1 MVSNRLPRTR
11 YNWLP
16 PLLALLL
23 SCCLVVTDAS
33 SKDTVQNLT
42 DQWIEQA
49 AGPLVKNRTVDGM
62 SIGYLEGKHCGVVH
76 LGAANRSK
84 KKATNTTL
92 YEVGSISKV
101 FTSLML
107 ADAVVQGEIDL
118 QAAAAT
124 ENAAGIK
131 FPSYEG
137 TPITWANLATHRSGL
152 PRLPN
157 NFSSFNFQ
165 NPYQKYDSK
174 LAAAYLSTLELS
186 RKPGESY
193 EYSNFAA
200 SVLGYLVA
208 QKANSTYEKLLRER
222 IAKPLRMTDCTTEPS
237 AEQKKR
243 HATTHSKYSAV
254 TPAWTFADL
263 PGAGGVR
270 ASIRDMMRFARANL
284 YPPKGQLGEAIDLAW
299 KQHAA
304 GDDSGPALG
313 LGWHIMGDGQTRW
326 HNGQTGGSHASL
338 FVNRDTKCAVVILCN
353 TAAGDEI
360 DQLAIQMM
368 RKAAGEQVELATAEQ
383 ASGKAALKTAP
394 FQAVRWQDQQPE
406 VKVKGTWYQLLK
418 LDHLPIEGILAF
430 SRKTHGSKWQ
440 KRFEEDLVELLQAM
454 GHTPASTVTL
464 EVRLPN
470 SPEPELLKG
479 VTMTA
484 ANRQSIREAARGE
497 VNGEPAIEKVPD
509 EKLAADPQH
518 RRRLEGRYQ
527 LAPNFIFTVR
537 DRDGRMMVA
546 ITNQPTQEVFPDS
559 PTRWSYRG
567 VEATLE
573 FELPEKGPATGLI
586 LHQNGL
592 EQKARRV
599 K

>member
-1 MVSNRLPRTR
+1 MVSNHFLPTQHT
-11 YNWLP
+11 WLP

-23 SCCLVVTDAS
+23 SCLIVSDAS
-33 SKDTVQNLT
+33 SKESVQNLT
-42 DQWIEQA
+42 DQWVEQA
-49 AGPLVKNRTVDGM
+49 AGPLIKDRTVDGM
-62 SIGYLEGKHCGVVH
+62 SIGYLEGKHYGVVH
-76 LGAANRSK
+76 LGSANRTK
-84 KKATNTTL
+84 QKATHTTL

-101 FTSLML
+101 FTSLLL

-124 ENAAGIK
+124 ENAAGIQ

-152 PRLPN
+152 PRLPSN
-157 NFSSFNFQ
+157 MSLLEFR
-165 NPYQKYDSK
+165 NPYRNYDSQ
-174 LAAAYLSTLELS
+174 LAAAFLHDYQLP
-186 RKPGESY
+186 RKPGDSY

-208 QKANSTYEKLLRER
+208 EKANLTYEKLLRER
-222 IAKPLRMTDCTTEPS
+222 IAGPLKMTDCTTEPS

-243 HATTHSKYSAV
+243 HATPHSKYSAV
-254 TPAWTFADL
+254 TSAWTFADL

-284 YPPKGQLGEAIDLAW
+284 YPPKGEIGEAIDVAW

-338 FVNRDTKCAVVILCN
+338 FINRENNTAVVILCN
-353 TAAGDEI
+353 TAAGDTI
-360 DQLAIQMM
+360 DQLAIKMI
-368 RKAAGEQVELATAEQ
+368 RKAAGHDVEATE
-383 ASGKAALKTAP
+383 
-394 FQAVRWQDQQPE
+394 
-406 VKVKGTWYQLLK
+406 
-418 LDHLPIEGILAF
+418 
-430 SRKTHGSKWQ
+430 
-440 KRFEEDLVELLQAM
+440 
-454 GHTPASTVTL
+454 
-464 EVRLPN
+464 
-470 SPEPELLKG
+470 
-479 VTMTA
+479 
-484 ANRQSIREAARGE
+484 
-497 VNGEPAIEKVPD
+497 EPAQDKAEDRNVN
-509 EKLAADPQH
+509 ENTNENLAADPQH

-546 ITNQPTQEVFPDS
+546 ITNQATQEVFPDS
-559 PTRWSYRG
+559 PTHWSYRG

-573 FELPEKGPATGLI
+573 FELPKQGPATGLI